1 MTSTTESAY
10 DISQGFRW
18 KPDYDTVLEQIAD
31 SDIEELVK
39 TEWNLLR
46 DMIKYK
52 VDENIALFLA
62 DPPPHNAVEFQPLPE
77 DLLKA
82 GNLKLPPFPLRE
94 QNDLNHNEV
103 PKVYMTQQEA
113 GEIKAFIFRQLHE
126 FDDDPP
132 FTIQRVC
139 ELCVRPKQHYKAL
152 GKYLRAVEKSLLVT
166 SSWNAFPAEES
177 NHDGPT
183 ISSLSMTA
191 GLLSA
196 PTTPLFSPI
205 FFHHEDARRSKS
217 QSPPPSP
224 LTLSGMESMGHVE
237 PLEGMP
243 PKALGL
249 VDELDDPSPGHLSN
263 HPTALTA
270 VTTVG
275 SKPFMDTLE
284 TRFVRGEGQ
293 HDTESRDQRM
303 ADGAGD
309 KENIG

>member
-1 MTSTTESAY
+1 MAESAY
-10 DISQGFRW
+10 NISQHFRW
-18 KPDYDTVLEQIAD
+18 NPVHFFR
-31 SDIEELVK
+31 IE
-39 TEWNLLR
+39 WALLR
-46 DMIKYK
+46 DVIKYK

-62 DPPPHNAVEFQPLPE
+62 DPLPHNTVEFQPLPD

-94 QNDLNHNEV
+94 QNDLNHSEV
-103 PKVYMTQQEA
+103 PKAYMNQQEA
-113 GEIKAFIFRQLHE
+113 GEVKAFIFRQLHE

-139 ELCVRPKQHYKAL
+139 ELCVQPKQHYKAL

-166 SSWNAFPAEES
+166 SSWDAFPAEES
-177 NHDGPT
+177 NQDGPT

-205 FFHHEDARRSKS
+205 FFHHEDARSKS

-224 LTLSGMESMGHVE
+224 LALSGMESNG
-237 PLEGMP
+237 
-243 PKALGL
+243 AC
-249 VDELDDPSPGHLSN
+249 PGHLSS

-293 HDTESRDQRM
+293 HDMDSSDQRM

-309 KENIG
+309 KENIN

>member
-1 MTSTTESAY
+1 MTPMTESAY
-10 DISQGFRW
+10 DISPDFRW
-18 KPDYDTVLEQIAD
+18 NPNYDAVLEQIAD
-31 SDIEELVK
+31 SDIEEPK
-39 TEWNLLR
+39 TGWDLLR

-62 DPPPHNAVEFQPLPE
+62 DPLPHNTVEFQPLPE

-94 QNDLNHNEV
+94 QNDLNHSEV
-103 PKVYMTQQEA
+103 PKVYMNQQEA

-139 ELCVRPKQHYKAL
+139 ELCVRPKQHYKVL

-177 NHDGPT
+177 RQDGPT

-224 LTLSGMESMGHVE
+224 LTLSGMVSMGHVE

-263 HPTALTA
+263 HPTALTT

-275 SKPFMDTLE
+275 PKPFMDTLE

-293 HDTESRDQRM
+293 HSMESSDQRM
-303 ADGAGD
+303 ADGAGN

>member
-1 MTSTTESAY
+1 MAESTH
-10 DISQGFRW
+10 DISQNFCW
-18 KPDYDTVLEQIAD
+18 NPDYDTVLEQMAD
-31 SDIEELVK
+31 SDVVEPR
-39 TEWNLLR
+39 TEWDLLR
-46 DMIKYK
+46 DIIKYK
-52 VDENIALFLA
+52 VDKNIALFLA
-62 DPPPHNAVEFQPLPE
+62 DPPPHHAEEFQPLSE

-103 PKVYMTQQEA
+103 PKVYMNQREA
-113 GEIKAFIFRQLHE
+113 DDIKGFIFRQLHE
-126 FDDDPP
+126 FDDEPP

-166 SSWNAFPAEES
+166 SSWTAFPAESSQE
-177 NHDGPT
+177 GPT
-183 ISSLSMTA
+183 FSSLSMTA
-191 GLLSA
+191 GLLST

-205 FFHHEDARRSKS
+205 AFYHEDARRSKS

-224 LTLSGMESMGHVE
+224 LTLSGIEAMGHVE

-275 SKPFMDTLE
+275 SKPFLDSLE
-284 TRFVRGEGQ
+284 ARFVRGEGQ
-293 HDTESRDQRM
+293 HDMGSSDQRL
-303 ADGAGD
+303 ADGSGD
-309 KENIG
+309 KENKG

>member
-1 MTSTTESAY
+1 MTESAY
-10 DISQGFRW
+10 DISQHFRW
-18 KPDYDTVLEQIAD
+18 SPDYDSVLEQIAD
-31 SDIEELVK
+31 SDVVEPR
-39 TEWNLLR
+39 TEWDLLR

-52 VDENIALFLA
+52 VDQNIALFLA
-62 DPPPHNAVEFQPLPE
+62 DPPPHNALEFQSLSE

-94 QNDLNHNEV
+94 QNEHNHNEV
-103 PKVYMTQQEA
+103 PKAYMNQQEA
-113 GEIKAFIFRQLHE
+113 DVIKSFIFSQLHE

-166 SSWNAFPAEES
+166 SSWNAFPTES
-177 NHDGPT
+177 ESSQDGPT
-183 ISSLSMTA
+183 RSSLSMTA
-191 GLLSA
+191 GFLST

-224 LTLSGMESMGHVE
+224 LTLSAMESMGHVE

-249 VDELDDPSPGHLSN
+249 VDELDDPSPGHFSN

-275 SKPFMDTLE
+275 SKPFLDSLE
-284 TRFVRGEGQ
+284 ARFVRGARQ
-293 HDTESRDQRM
+293 HDMESSDQRM

>member
-1 MTSTTESAY
+1 
-10 DISQGFRW
+10 
-18 KPDYDTVLEQIAD
+18 
-31 SDIEELVK
+31 
-39 TEWNLLR
+39 
-46 DMIKYK
+46 MIKYK

-62 DPPPHNAVEFQPLPE
+62 DPLPHNTGEFQPLPE

-94 QNDLNHNEV
+94 QNDLNHIEV
-103 PKVYMTQQEA
+103 PKAYMNQQEA
-113 GEIKAFIFRQLHE
+113 GEIKSFIFRQLHE

-139 ELCVRPKQHYKAL
+139 ELCVRPKQHYRAL

-177 NHDGPT
+177 SQDGPT

-243 PKALGL
+243 PKAFGL
-249 VDELDDPSPGHLSN
+249 VDELDDPSPGHLST

-275 SKPFMDTLE
+275 SKPFLDSLE
-284 TRFVRGEGQ
+284 ARFVRGEGQ
-293 HDTESRDQRM
+293 HDMEISDQRM

>member
-1 MTSTTESAY
+1 MTESAY
-10 DISQGFRW
+10 DISQHFRW
-18 KPDYDTVLEQIAD
+18 NPDYDAVLEQIAD
-31 SDIEELVK
+31 SDIEESK
-39 TEWNLLR
+39 IEWALLR
-46 DMIKYK
+46 DIIKYK

-62 DPPPHNAVEFQPLPE
+62 DPLPHITVEFQPLPE

-94 QNDLNHNEV
+94 QNDLNHSEV
-103 PKVYMTQQEA
+103 PKAYMNQQEA
-113 GEIKAFIFRQLHE
+113 GEVKAFIFRQLHE

-139 ELCVRPKQHYKAL
+139 ELCVQPKQHYKAL

-166 SSWNAFPAEES
+166 SSWDAFPAEES
-177 NHDGPT
+177 NQDGPT

-205 FFHHEDARRSKS
+205 FFHHEDARSKS

-224 LTLSGMESMGHVE
+224 LALSGMESTGHVE

-243 PKALGL
+243 PKGLGL
-249 VDELDDPSPGHLSN
+249 VDELDDPGPGHLSS

-293 HDTESRDQRM
+293 HDTDSSDQRM
-303 ADGAGD
+303 TDGAGD
-309 KENIG
+309 KENIN